1 MVFTCPVRTADT
13 NQFNGVPGRSRREI
27 MRGVGLV
34 ALATGAGSLTRC
46 ELFGREKVP
55 PPPDPLAILVTN
67 AFDLATRYDVAVT
80 AFPALADRL
89 APVAQAHLAH
99 AGELARVSRTTL
111 PSGAPTPGASGGTPA
126 AGDQKATLALL
137 RAAETEGQQT
147 MAKACAE
154 APPERAALLGSIAA
168 ARATHLEVLR

>member
-1 MVFTCPVRTADT
+1 M
-13 NQFNGVPGRSRREI
+13 
-27 MRGVGLV
+27 
-34 ALATGAGSLTRC
+34 ALATGAGSLTGC
-46 ELFGREKVP
+46 KLFGKEEVP

-67 AFDLATRYDVAVT
+67 AFDLATRYDVAVA

-89 APVAQAHLAH
+89 GPVAQAHRAH
-99 AGELARVSRTTL
+99 AAELARVSRTTL
-111 PSGAPTPGASGGTPA
+111 PSGAPTPGATGGTTPT
-126 AGDQKATLALL
+126 GDQKAALALL

-154 APPERAALLGSIAA
+154 APSERAALLGTIAA